1 MILPPEFLRERRALY
16 AKLSFIAVTSLSGG
30 LESKVLSKSTLDLAF
45 HKNSKH
51 ANVAVDFDN
60 ITLSEPPV
68 LTGMCADTAIP
79 LISVGTNI
87 PVHPEEAT
95 PACPAAPCDANPDPY
110 SESNHSVQSH
120 P

>member
-1 MILPPEFLRERRALY
+1 MHS
-16 AKLSFIAVTSLSGG
+16 KLSFIAVTSLSGG

-68 LTGMCADTAIP
+68 LTGMCADSAIP

-87 PVHPEEAT
+87 PFNPEEAT
-95 PACPAAPCDANPDPY
+95 PACPVAPCDANPDPY